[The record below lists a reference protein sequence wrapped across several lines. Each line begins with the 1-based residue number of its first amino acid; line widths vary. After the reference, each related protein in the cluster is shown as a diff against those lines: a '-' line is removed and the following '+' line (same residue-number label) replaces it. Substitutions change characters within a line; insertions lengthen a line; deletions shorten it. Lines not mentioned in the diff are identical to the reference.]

1 VVYWGISNFVPGL
14 SRLWRLQRVLTRQ
27 PFLRSNLFAAYCFFN
42 FYLVQINR
50 YLFFSSVLAPMSSI
64 GAAIAIDEY
73 VPTMMPKPMAK
84 VNPLNAWPP
93 KMYIIRTT
101 MKVVND
107 VNSVLERVWLILFE
121 IILGLSVA
129 SLPRFSL
136 IRSKTTM
143 VSLSE
148 YPIIVRNAAISWR
161 LILKSCMPRAFPRGV
176 PAI

>member
-1 VVYWGISNFVPGL
+1 MVLFWGISNFVPCL

-27 PFLRSNLFAAYCFFN
+27 PFLRSSLFVYCFLN
-42 FYLVQINR
+42 FYLVQINC

-64 GAAIAIDEY
+64 GAAMAIDEY

-84 VNPLNAWPP
+84 VNPLNAGPP

-107 VNSVLERVWLILFE
+107 VNSVLERVWFMLSLIIWGFS
-121 IILGLSVA
+121 LS
-129 SLPRFSL
+129 LWRFSL
-136 IRSKTTM
+136 MRSKITI

-148 YPIIVRNAAISWR
+148 YPMMVRNAAIIAR
-161 LILKSCMPRAFPRGV
+161 LILKSPISSIWPKVV
-176 PAI
+176 PVI